1 MRSAP
6 SVVYP
11 VGRCAFHGR
20 LLLALSALGLATLT
34 GWAWSDSGR
43 FFREGFWAG
52 LVLWALWAAWVFNAW
67 WRTPIGALHWDSL
80 ASPFGDSLRAGAWH
94 WHLHRVEEGVPL
106 QHLESVL
113 DCQGFVLLRLKAL
126 DQRATWLWV
135 ERHRAPRHWDD
146 LRRALMAT
154 RRRLGAR

>member
-43 FFREGFWAG
+43 VFREGFWAG
-52 LVLWALWAAWVFNAW
+52 LVLWALWSAWVFNAW
-67 WRTPIGALHWDSL
+67 WRTPMGALHWDSL
-80 ASPFGDSLRAGAWH
+80 ASPFGDSQRAGAW
-94 WHLHRVEEGVPL
+94 RVEMN
-106 QHLESVL
+106 L
-113 DCQGFVLLRLKAL
+113 DPSDITGDFSE
-126 DQRATWLWV
+126 T
-135 ERHRAPRHWDD
+135 
-146 LRRALMAT
+146 
-154 RRRLGAR
+154 RLGRASEVVPVWVTEVLGA